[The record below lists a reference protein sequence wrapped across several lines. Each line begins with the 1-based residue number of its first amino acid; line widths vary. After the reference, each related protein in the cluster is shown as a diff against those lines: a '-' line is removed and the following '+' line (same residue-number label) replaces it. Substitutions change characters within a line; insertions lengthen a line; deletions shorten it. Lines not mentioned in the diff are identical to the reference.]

1 MNRGIYVIDKIKNVV
16 EDMYEDE
23 AKHLLQSI
31 LIQLD
36 VLDGNYNE
44 DMIKNLTSI
53 PKQLTN
59 HTNQEKNARESIHI
73 HIALMIQQL
82 VV

>member
-31 LIQLD
+31 LI
-36 VLDGNYNE
+36 
-44 DMIKNLTSI
+44 
-53 PKQLTN
+53 
-59 HTNQEKNARESIHI
+59 
-73 HIALMIQQL
+73 
-82 VV
+82 

>member
-1 MNRGIYVIDKIKNVV
+1 
-16 EDMYEDE
+16 MYEDE

-44 DMIKNLTSI
+44 DMIKI
-53 PKQLTN
+53 
-59 HTNQEKNARESIHI
+59 
-73 HIALMIQQL
+73 
-82 VV
+82 

>member
-1 MNRGIYVIDKIKNVV
+1 MIHYNLRYFEMNRGIYVIDKIKSVV

-44 DMIKNLTSI
+44 DMIKI
-53 PKQLTN
+53 
-59 HTNQEKNARESIHI
+59 
-73 HIALMIQQL
+73 
-82 VV
+82 

>member
-44 DMIKNLTSI
+44 DMIKI
-53 PKQLTN
+53 
-59 HTNQEKNARESIHI
+59 
-73 HIALMIQQL
+73 
-82 VV
+82 

>member
-1 MNRGIYVIDKIKNVV
+1 MIDKIKNVV

-36 VLDGNYNE
+36 VLDGNYSE

-53 PKQLTN
+53 PKQLTS
-59 HTNQEKNARESIHI
+59 HTTQEKI
-73 HIALMIQQL
+73 
-82 VV
+82 